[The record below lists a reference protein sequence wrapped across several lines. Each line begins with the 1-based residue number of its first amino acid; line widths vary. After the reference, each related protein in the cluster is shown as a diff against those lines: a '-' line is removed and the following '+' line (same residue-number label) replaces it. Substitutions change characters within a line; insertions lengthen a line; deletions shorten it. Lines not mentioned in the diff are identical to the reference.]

1 MFHFTQAPQLPPDVD
16 GNKKCNSHSLLARMQ
31 MATTK
36 TVAKETGERP
46 GGP

>member
-1 MFHFTQAPQLPPDVD
+1 MFRFTQVPHLPLDVE
-16 GNKKCNSHSLLARMQ
+16 GNKRCNSHSLLARMY